1 MPHGDDVKPW
11 LVDVA
16 DATAT
21 PLCGGK
27 AAGLAKL
34 ARGGFHVPA
43 AICATTALY
52 RRWLE
57 RTGIVEDVAVCI
69 RDAATAGADARRDAL
84 AKLHVRVAT
93 AAMPDDLAAAL
104 HDAVGR
110 LRDDGSGPIAVR
122 SSAPW
127 EDEADASHAGI
138 HESFVVDGDVDAV
151 IAAVKACWA
160 SLWTPSAWAYR
171 ERLHIPHAAVAM
183 AVVLQRFIAADR
195 AGVAFSAD
203 PMAGDRDTVVIEAA
217 WGTGAA
223 VVSGRVTPD
232 EYRVALG
239 AGGSPRVERRPG
251 RQDEITVWR
260 GGEQMSEPIPEAW
273 RATPVLSDAEAL
285 ELARLVKAVERTLGT
300 AADVEWTFD
309 GATFWTIQAR
319 PITTL
324 AAAPAET
331 LWTRANLKEVFPE
344 QPSPLA
350 LSYLDVVMNRM
361 FRSYHSGQGYT
372 LPADARLVSVFHGRP
387 YLNLSLM
394 NAMTE
399 ARGGDPAIVVRLFGG
414 AAAPARAAAPA
425 APADSG
431 MRARAR
437 LARELATTFFRTPG
451 RGRRL
456 FRRIERQGRALR
468 TVPLARLDDRAL
480 LAHLQ
485 AFSATMIDD
494 AMLRRLH
501 EVVSAQSR
509 AYMVLERLLDAWIGD
524 GAEGLVQR
532 MMTGLGT
539 LPNARMTY
547 RLMAL
552 GALAAG
558 EPRARAFFD
567 GPLDA
572 EAVRGHRA
580 ALAGTRFLAALDAFL
595 AEFGHRGPYESDVM
609 SSRFEEDP
617 APIFRLVRLYMR
629 AGAAYDPERHA
640 AERRALRRT
649 ARAETRRALRQ
660 GKGRLAFGA
669 RWLAFSLVC
678 DVLERLLALRDECRH
693 VTTLLAAHLRRLVL
707 EIGARAVRDGHLA
720 AAADVFFLTW
730 DEVPRVL
737 TEREHD
743 WRPVVLERRHR
754 RAEDARVA
762 VPDLRRGEALPEA
775 APGEAGAGELTGLGV
790 SPGRVTGVVRVLRS
804 LDDVSHLSG
813 EIVVFPSIEPSLTP
827 IFPLVRGVVTE
838 MGGLLSHAAILA
850 REYGLPA
857 VVNVAGATERL
868 HDGDRI
874 ELDGATGR
882 IRVLERRPG

>member
-1 MPHGDDVKPW
+1 
-11 LVDVA
+11 
-16 DATAT
+16 
-21 PLCGGK
+21 
-27 AAGLAKL
+27 
-34 ARGGFHVPA
+34 
-43 AICATTALY
+43 
-52 RRWLE
+52 
-57 RTGIVEDVAVCI
+57 
-69 RDAATAGADARRDAL
+69 
-84 AKLHVRVAT
+84 
-93 AAMPDDLAAAL
+93 
-104 HDAVGR
+104 
-110 LRDDGSGPIAVR
+110 
-122 SSAPW
+122 
-127 EDEADASHAGI
+127 
-138 HESFVVDGDVDAV
+138 
-151 IAAVKACWA
+151 
-160 SLWTPSAWAYR
+160 
-171 ERLHIPHAAVAM
+171 
-183 AVVLQRFIAADR
+183 
-195 AGVAFSAD
+195 
-203 PMAGDRDTVVIEAA
+203 
-217 WGTGAA
+217 
-223 VVSGRVTPD
+223 
-232 EYRVALG
+232 
-239 AGGSPRVERRPG
+239 
-251 RQDEITVWR
+251 
-260 GGEQMSEPIPEAW
+260 
-273 RATPVLSDAEAL
+273 
-285 ELARLVKAVERTLGT
+285 
-300 AADVEWTFD
+300 
-309 GATFWTIQAR
+309 
-319 PITTL
+319 
-324 AAAPAET
+324 
-331 LWTRANLKEVFPE
+331 
-344 QPSPLA
+344 
-350 LSYLDVVMNRM
+350 
-361 FRSYHSGQGYT
+361 
-372 LPADARLVSVFHGRP
+372 
-387 YLNLSLM
+387 
-394 NAMTE
+394 
-399 ARGGDPAIVVRLFGG
+399 
-414 AAAPARAAAPA
+414 
-425 APADSG
+425 
-431 MRARAR
+431 
-437 LARELATTFFRTPG
+437 
-451 RGRRL
+451 
-456 FRRIERQGRALR
+456 
-468 TVPLARLDDRAL
+468 
-480 LAHLQ
+480 
-485 AFSATMIDD
+485 
-494 AMLRRLH
+494 
-501 EVVSAQSR
+501 
-509 AYMVLERLLDAWIGD
+509 MVLERLLDAWIGD